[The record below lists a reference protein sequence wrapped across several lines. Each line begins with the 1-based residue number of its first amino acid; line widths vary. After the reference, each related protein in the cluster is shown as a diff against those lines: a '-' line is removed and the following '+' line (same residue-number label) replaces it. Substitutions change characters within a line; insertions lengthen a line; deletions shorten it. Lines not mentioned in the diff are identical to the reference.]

1 MSNFN
6 IDINNFLNLENFSHK
21 KFLIFGE
28 EPALIVKA
36 KNHALADEDLR
47 MVEKVYLDMEERDLK
62 KILIRQ
68 YYLIA
73 FLMKKGYFY

>member
-6 IDINNFLNLENFSHK
+6 IDINNFLGLENFSHK

-47 MVEKVYLDMEERDLK
+47 MVEKVYLDIKERIK
-62 KILIRQ
+62 
-68 YYLIA
+68 
-73 FLMKKGYFY
+73 

>member
-6 IDINNFLNLENFSHK
+6 TDVNSFLNLENFSHK

-36 KNHALADEDLR
+36 KNHALADENLR
-47 MVEKVYLDMEERDLK
+47 MVEKIYLDMEERDFEGNFNQA
-62 KILIRQ
+62 ILSLS
-68 YYLIA
+68 LIHI
-73 FLMKKGYFY
+73 